1 VTFAPFRAISVLA
14 LPLALIDT
22 LLPESLAP
30 SSASELAASTTPAL
44 FPAHSLVLDGRCCR
58 SEPLPTLRAPMLRHA
73 PQRPPNQSAATLAQ
87 EVGHDP
93 AALGARLKRGA
104 GSRSRRGVGHNK
116 GAAEVIEQRE
126 RLLQLEGIAFQR
138 LELFALGAEHTKQL
152 LNLSLLRQSDATELL
167 DVLFVAQIHVAL

>member
-1 VTFAPFRAISVLA
+1 
-14 LPLALIDT
+14 
-22 LLPESLAP
+22 
-30 SSASELAASTTPAL
+30 
-44 FPAHSLVLDGRCCR
+44 
-58 SEPLPTLRAPMLRHA
+58 M
-73 PQRPPNQSAATLAQ
+73 
-87 EVGHDP
+87 GHDP